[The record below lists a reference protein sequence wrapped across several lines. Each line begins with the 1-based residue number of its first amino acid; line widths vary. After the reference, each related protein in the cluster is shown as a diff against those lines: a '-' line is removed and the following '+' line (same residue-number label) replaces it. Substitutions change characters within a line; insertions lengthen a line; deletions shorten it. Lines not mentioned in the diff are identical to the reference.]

1 MARKIVRKGRVKRVA
16 TKTIRDGQP
25 GVGNEFVKRVY
36 CLGTQKHGAEK
47 FTRFFLYFS
56 KGMDT
61 ALCHA
66 KVRPTF
72 SKKTT
77 ELT

>member
-1 MARKIVRKGRVKRVA
+1 MARKIVRKGRGKRVA

-25 GVGNEFVKRVY
+25 GVGKEFVKRVY
-36 CLGTQKHGAEK
+36 CLGTQKQWQKDIHV
-47 FTRFFLYFS
+47 FLYFS

-66 KVRPTF
+66 KMRPTF
-72 SKKTT
+72 SKKIV